1 MGRAIDMENDID
13 KLKVKVE
20 KLENQVRGMI
30 SKIDEISEKS
40 SKTKHIDLVEDVGA
54 EIEDNKKEKDGKKKT
69 DNEGDAKSSK
79 QPDSKSGKSNKRV
92 YNIEFIID
100 NYHEWKNEK
109 DEFKQYVLD
118 VVEKSA
124 KDGANSNVSSK

>member
-1 MGRAIDMENDID
+1 MGT
-13 KLKVKVE
+13 VKVE

-79 QPDSKSGKSNKRV
+79 QPDNKSGKSNK
-92 YNIEFIID
+92 
-100 NYHEWKNEK
+100 
-109 DEFKQYVLD
+109 
-118 VVEKSA
+118 KS
-124 KDGANSNVSSK
+124 V

>member
-79 QPDSKSGKSNKRV
+79 QPDSKSGKSNK
-92 YNIEFIID
+92 
-100 NYHEWKNEK
+100 
-109 DEFKQYVLD
+109 
-118 VVEKSA
+118 KSI
-124 KDGANSNVSSK
+124 